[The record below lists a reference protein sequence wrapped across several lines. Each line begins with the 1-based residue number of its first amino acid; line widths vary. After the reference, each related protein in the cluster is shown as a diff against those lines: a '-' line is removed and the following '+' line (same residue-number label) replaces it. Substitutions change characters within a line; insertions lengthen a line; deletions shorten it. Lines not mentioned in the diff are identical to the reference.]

1 METSIKHVELV
12 SGNGINIYC
21 APESVLLLKN
31 PTNGMANIVH
41 LQVSAKIQLSGTIT
55 NVLLQP
61 PQAPA
66 ISLFPEASSGITQM
80 VRDEVRA
87 GGDLH
92 ISFPCVRKLLF
103 AE

>member
-21 APESVLLLKN
+21 APESVLLLQN
-31 PTNGMANIVH
+31 PTNGMAN
-41 LQVSAKIQLSGTIT
+41 LQVSAKIQLSGMIT

-92 ISFPCVRKLLF
+92 ISFPCLRKLLF

>member
-31 PTNGMANIVH
+31 PTNGMAN
-41 LQVSAKIQLSGTIT
+41 LQVSAKIQLSGMIT

-92 ISFPCVRKLLF
+92 ISFPCLRKLLF